1 MRSHMKMSLKSLFA
15 ASLLGA
21 TALTALPAQSQ
32 TAEAEP
38 VPIDYF
44 AVLPTMTNVALS
56 PDGKLLAYRLI
67 PAKNADAVIQILDT
81 SDMSIKPVTAGS
93 KNMDIQSFQWISN
106 DTMWVN
112 FRQQV
117 REDIDDTNQGVY
129 EFRSATLSKERNA
142 WDFKRFRYID
152 MNLQARMFKQH
163 PDKVLVS
170 TGKLKGTSRKDL
182 EGEAFSGLGTPD
194 YHMMDVK
201 SHRLKLMAKVGTGKS
216 GFELDRDGD
225 IRLATD
231 FEPATREVVLYTRD
245 KGKDGW
251 REVRRWGALED
262 QASIN
267 FIGFDPLDL
276 NKVFVLTNNNE
287 DKTGVFL
294 MNLKNGEL
302 EEEIF
307 RHPDVDIAAGWF
319 SSDPNKPGHLAGFV
333 YYEDG
338 VRQIAWIDPE
348 EQALFEGIQSV
359 LPGKEISIS
368 NRSMDGTKMVIY
380 SVSGKDP
387 GTYYLLNNGQLQKIG
402 SRNPLL
408 GPDDLGDVSFIR
420 WTARD
425 GKEVPGYVIT
435 PPKGQAP
442 YPLIVLPHGGPEV
455 REHINYDEWGQML
468 ANNGYMVLYP
478 GYRGTLGYGRE
489 HAEGIYKDWGGK
501 PQDDKD
507 DGALHLVRK
516 GLVDPDRMAMF
527 GWSYGGYAAMVA
539 SMRDPNIYQ
548 CAIAGA
554 GVSDL
559 NAANAEF
566 STNRITRGQ
575 LKKTREGGL
584 SPIDSVENV
593 NVPILVVHGEHDQR
607 VQINQSDWF
616 VDQLKKHNKP
626 HKYIVLEDA
635 DHFSNTIDYGN
646 AKILYTEMLDF
657 LKNDCGPGGL

>member
-1 MRSHMKMSLKSLFA
+1 MRSHVKTSLKSVLA

-32 TAEAEP
+32 TAQAEP

-56 PDGKLLAYRLI
+56 PDGKYLAYRLN
-67 PAKNADAVIQILDT
+67 PAKNANAVIQILDVEN
-81 SDMSIKPVTAGS
+81 MEAKPFTAGS
-93 KNMDIQSFQWISN
+93 SKMDIQSYQWISN

-117 REDIDDTNQGVY
+117 RDDIEDTNRGVY
-129 EFRSATLSKERNA
+129 ENRSATLSKKGDG
-142 WDFKRFRYID
+142 WDFKSFRYTD
-152 MNLQARMFKQH
+152 LSLEARLFKKE
-163 PDKVLVS
+163 PNRVIVS
-170 TGKLKGTSRKDL
+170 TGQAQRSGLS
-182 EGEAFSGLGTPD
+182 EGKAFSAQFTPD
-194 YHMMDVK
+194 YYYMDVK
-201 SHRLKLMAKVGTGKS
+201 NHRLKLKAKAGTRIS
-216 GFELDRDGD
+216 GFTLDQDGD
-225 IRLATD
+225 IRIGTEFD
-231 FEPATREVVLYTRD
+231 PGSREVILYVRD
-245 KGKDGW
+245 KGSSDW
-251 REVRRWGALED
+251 RETTRWPALD
-262 QASIN
+262 DRWSISP
-267 FIGFDPLDL
+267 IGLDPLDI
-276 NKVFVLTNNNE
+276 NKAFVLSNQGKNT
-287 DKTGVFL
+287 TGVYL
-294 MNLKNGEL
+294 MNLKNGKL
-302 EEEIF
+302 EEEIY
-307 RHPDVDIAAGWF
+307 RREDGDIAGGWF
-319 SSDPNKPGHLAGFV
+319 SSDPNKPGHVAGFT

-338 VRQIAWIDPE
+338 ERKIAWIDPE
-348 EQALFEGIQSV
+348 EQALFEGVQAA
-359 LPGKEISIS
+359 LPGKEIQIL

-380 SVSGKDP
+380 SVAGKDP
-387 GTYYLLNNGQLQKIG
+387 GTYYLLNNGQLKTIG

-408 GPDDLGDVSFIR
+408 KPEDLGDVTFTR
-420 WTARD
+420 WPSRD
-425 GKEVPGYVIT
+425 GKQIPGYYIT
-435 PPKGQAP
+435 PPKGEAP

-455 REHINYDEWGQML
+455 PEHITYDEWGQML

-478 GYRGTLGYGRE
+478 GYRGTLRYGLE

-507 DGALHLVRK
+507 DGALHLVRQ

-527 GWSYGGYAAMVA
+527 GWSYGGYAAMVG

-548 CAIAGA
+548 CTIAGA

-566 STNRITRGQ
+566 STSRISRSE
-575 LKKTREGGL
+575 LKRTREGGL
-584 SPIDSVENV
+584 SPIDQVENV

-616 VDQLKKHNKP
+616 VDQLKKNNKP

-635 DHFSNTIDYGN
+635 DHFSNTIDYEN